1 MMRLKGIARG
11 IALGMCVLGTTHL
24 NAQTADR
31 PEVLTAAEEM
41 RIALSA
47 APDHLREGAGYWALE
62 EDGYVLARE
71 TQNGFTCII
80 NRDHPL
86 NRKPTCYD
94 AEGTRTIL
102 PKVVFVGNLLMRGTP
117 MADVSAEVQEGFA
130 SGRFIAPEKP
140 GVAYMLTDEI
150 RNFNPGT
157 GQVGTFP
164 RHLMFYA
171 PNLTNA
177 DIGAPQGRDPDAPW
191 LPFIAYQGPHGF
203 MIVLPGS

>member
-1 MMRLKGIARG
+1 MRLDRIAFG
-11 IALGMCVLGTTHL
+11 IALGTCAAGATQLT
-24 NAQTADR
+24 AQTPDR
-31 PEVLTAAEEM
+31 PEVLPAAEEM

-47 APDHLREGAGYWALE
+47 APDHLRDGAGYWALE

-71 TQNGFTCII
+71 TENGFTCII

-102 PKVVFVGNLLMRGTP
+102 PKVVFVGNLLMQGTSV
-117 MADVSAEVQEGFA
+117 ADVRAQVQEGFA
-130 SGRFIAPEKP
+130 SGRLIAPERP

-150 RNFNPGT
+150 RNYNPGT

-164 RHLMFYA
+164 SHMMFYA

-177 DIGAPQGRDPDAPW
+177 DIGAPPTHDPEAPW

-203 MIVLPGS
+203 MIVLPGG